1 MTPDAPWLAEALG
14 QSDAFLACMEAVAQA
29 AAIDRPA
36 LIVGERGTGK
46 ELAAARLHYH
56 SPRWDRPYVPVNLAA
71 LPRTLM
77 ESELFGHEAG
87 AFTGAARRRAGRFEA
102 ADGGTLFLDELHAA
116 PLAVQAKLLRAV
128 EYGHIERIGSSQPVA
143 VDVRIVAAVNVDPR
157 RLVARGRLLPDLLD
171 RLAFCVLVMPP
182 LRERHGDIPYLAE
195 RFAARFAAQLGR
207 PEPPAF
213 SRAAL
218 ATLAA
223 HPWPGN
229 IRELKTVVERAVLAS
244 SARIDA
250 ITLDPFAALSPARE
264 VQEGVTPTWP
274 SEASTASSTPS
285 PHPGGSGGM
294 IPPDGSRAAPWPPE
308 AFSSSL
314 PSSPSPSSP
323 LPNFTEAVA
332 AYEISL
338 LGRALARSG
347 GNQRRA
353 AGLLGLGYHQFRG
366 LYRKYAGA
374 LDAASKAP

>member
-36 LIVGERGTGK
+36 LVVGERGTGK

-71 LPRTLM
+71 LPRTLI

-87 AFTGAARRRAGRFEA
+87 AFTGASRRRAGRFEA

-128 EYGHIERIGSSQPVA
+128 EYGLIERIGFSQPVA

-157 RLVARGRLLPDLLD
+157 LLVARGRLLPDLLD

-182 LRERHGDIPYLAE
+182 LRERHGDIAYLAE

-207 PEPPAF
+207 PEPPTF

-229 IRELKTVVERAVLAS
+229 IRELKTVVERSVLS
-244 SARIDA
+244 STPLIDT

-264 VQEGVTPTWP
+264 VQEGVTPSWP
-274 SEASTASSTPS
+274 PEASLLFSPHAPPAIT

-308 AFSSSL
+308 A
-314 PSSPSPSSP
+314 SSPSPPPSP
-323 LPNFTEAVA
+323 LPNFAEAVA
-332 AYEISL
+332 SLEIAL

>member
-29 AAIDRPA
+29 AGIDRPA
-36 LIVGERGTGK
+36 LVVGERGTGK

-87 AFTGAARRRAGRFEA
+87 AFTGAARRRAGRFET

-116 PLAVQAKLLRAV
+116 PVAVQAKLLRAV
-128 EYGHIERIGSSQPVA
+128 EYGLIERIGSSQPVA

-157 RLVARGRLLPDLLD
+157 RLVAKGRLLPDLLD

-207 PEPPAF
+207 PEPPTF
-213 SRAAL
+213 SRAAMT
-218 ATLAA
+218 ALAA

-229 IRELKTVVERAVLAS
+229 IRELKTVVERAVLACPTPL
-244 SARIDA
+244 IDT
-250 ITLDPFAALSPARE
+250 ITLDPFAALSPTRE
-264 VQEGVTPTWP
+264 VQEGVTPSWP
-274 SEASTASSTPS
+274 PEASTVSSTPS

-308 AFSSSL
+308 A
-314 PSSPSPSSP
+314 SPSSP

-332 AYEISL
+332 SLEIAL

>member
-87 AFTGAARRRAGRFEA
+87 AFTGASRRRAGCFEA

-143 VDVRIVAAVNVDPR
+143 VDMRIVAAVNVDPR

-207 PEPPAF
+207 PEQPAF

-229 IRELKTVVERAVLAS
+229 IRELKTVVERAVLS
-244 SARIDA
+244 SPSARIEA
-250 ITLDPFAALSPARE
+250 ITIDPFAALSPARE
-264 VQEGVTPTWP
+264 VQEGVTP
-274 SEASTASSTPS
+274 S
-285 PHPGGSGGM
+285 
-294 IPPDGSRAAPWPPE
+294 WPPE
-308 AFSSSL
+308 ASSSSL
-314 PSSPSPSSP
+314 SSSPPSSP

-332 AYEISL
+332 SLEISL

>member
-71 LPRTLM
+71 LPRTLI

-116 PLAVQAKLLRAV
+116 PPAVQAKLLRAV
-128 EYGHIERIGSSQPVA
+128 EYGLIERIGSSQPVT
-143 VDVRIVAAVNVDPR
+143 VDARIVAAVNVDPR

-207 PEPPAF
+207 PEPPTF
-213 SRAAL
+213 SQAAL
-218 ATLAA
+218 TTLAA
-223 HPWPGN
+223 HSWPGN

-244 SARIDA
+244 PTPLIDTV
-250 ITLDPFAALSPARE
+250 TLDPFAALSPARE
-264 VQEGVTPTWP
+264 VQEGVTPPWP
-274 SEASTASSTPS
+274 PEACSSSPHS
-285 PHPGGSGGM
+285 PHVPHALPPHPGSSGGM

-308 AFSSSL
+308 A
-314 PSSPSPSSP
+314 SPSSP

-332 AYEISL
+332 SLEIAL
-338 LGRALARSG
+338 LARALARSG

-374 LDAASKAP
+374 LDAAPKAP

>member
-36 LIVGERGTGK
+36 LVVGERGTGK

-71 LPRTLM
+71 LPRTLI

-87 AFTGAARRRAGRFEA
+87 AFTGASRRRAGRFEA

-116 PLAVQAKLLRAV
+116 PPAVQAKLLRAV
-128 EYGHIERIGSSQPVA
+128 EYGLIERIGSSQPVA
-143 VDVRIVAAVNVDPR
+143 VDARIVAAVNVDPR
-157 RLVARGRLLPDLLD
+157 RLVAKGRLLPDLLD

-213 SRAAL
+213 SRAAMT
-218 ATLAA
+218 ALAA

-229 IRELKTVVERAVLAS
+229 IRELKTVVERAVLSSS
-244 SARIDA
+244 SARIDT

-264 VQEGVTPTWP
+264 VQEGVTPSWQP
-274 SEASTASSTPS
+274 EALSASSTPS
-285 PHPGGSGGM
+285 PHSGGSGGM

-308 AFSSSL
+308 ASSSSPPSSSL
-314 PSSPSPSSP
+314 P
-323 LPNFTEAVA
+323 NFAEAVTSL
-332 AYEISL
+332 EISL

-374 LDAASKAP
+374 LDAAPKAP

>member
-1 MTPDAPWLAEALG
+1 MTTDAPWLAEALG

-36 LIVGERGTGK
+36 LVVGERGTGK

-87 AFTGAARRRAGRFEA
+87 AFTGASRRRAGRFEA

-143 VDVRIVAAVNVDPR
+143 VDARIVAAVNVDPR

-229 IRELKTVVERAVLAS
+229 IRELKTVVERAVLS
-244 SARIDA
+244 SPSTRIDT

-264 VQEGVTPTWP
+264 VQEGVTP
-274 SEASTASSTPS
+274 S
-285 PHPGGSGGM
+285 
-294 IPPDGSRAAPWPPE
+294 WPPE
-308 AFSSSL
+308 ASSFL
-314 PSSPSPSSP
+314 PPTSP

-332 AYEISL
+332 SLEISL